1 MRNHF
6 GKAFP
11 LLLWKID
18 LHMRGVFPEEIE
30 DLLAGSTNDV
40 VNLVDLIEFVITWE
54 QWAKRQDLVHDAA
67 DAPDVHFVAVVAV
80 CQEALRS
87 PVPTRGDVFGQR
99 LILVQP
105 PTTSQIRKFDR
116 LSVEQNVFRLDVSV
130 EDSVP
135 VHVLDCLDQLVH
147 VVLHSLLWQVVGP
160 PLYCLVHV
168 LLHQLENQGQSTRRL
183 VIKDLNK
190 LDDVRVRVQSLQGFD
205 LSQIVNLVDAVEVAL
220 HAFYGNVLAIAEG
233 LSLEDF

>member
-1 MRNHF
+1 M
-6 GKAFP
+6 
-11 LLLWKID
+11 
-18 LHMRGVFPEEIE
+18 
-30 DLLAGSTNDV
+30 
-40 VNLVDLIEFVITWE
+40 
-54 QWAKRQDLVHDAA
+54 
-67 DAPDVHFVAVVAV
+67 
-80 CQEALRS
+80 
-87 PVPTRGDVFGQR
+87 
-99 LILVQP
+99 
-105 PTTSQIRKFDR
+105 
-116 LSVEQNVFRLDVSV
+116 
-130 EDSVP
+130 
-135 VHVLDCLDQLVH
+135 HVLDCLDQLVH